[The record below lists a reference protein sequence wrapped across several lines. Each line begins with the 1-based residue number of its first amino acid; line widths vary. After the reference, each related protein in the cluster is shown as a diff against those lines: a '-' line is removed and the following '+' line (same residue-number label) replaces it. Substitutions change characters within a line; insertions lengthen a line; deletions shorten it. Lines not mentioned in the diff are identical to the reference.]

1 VNRYHQQVEEA
12 VRATELLSPS
22 TYSWFG
28 KRTEQLAPSIRRSL
42 SPKTARSYLRFNLR
56 SRLYADFYC
65 RGIAA
70 PTAQEAPD
78 LSAAGVAP
86 FVEALSAANSGSG
99 YWEGGWEA
107 RTTVNGKVAVR
118 KGGLELWARPEDCLL
133 PEGGVIASGTQLRL
147 RFPKE
152 YLSISPG
159 FYTASSDEHLDP
171 EDSQQTL
178 VRMYWNLTAEGAVTF
193 VRYATLALN
202 RTHLPFRLKVVND
215 PSRFTRCD
223 AAVVYVPKSYYEV
236 AAEVLEKVYP
246 KVTSSLRQD
255 VPALTKTLASGVG
268 LAEDPGQGES
278 FGLHRCQLLAE
289 GMIRAHEQGKKS
301 AKERLQAVADR
312 FAEDGLDL
320 ETPFLNPDSSDDYG
334 FRPRR
339 FHQRVQPSRGTVGAS
354 HVDPN
359 SDVLLSTADSIGQRL
374 SREAVWHGDRCN
386 WLGAEPVE
394 QSRMGGQ
401 PGLTYRALGPE
412 LYSGTSGVALFLAE
426 LHGATGDAAARRTA
440 LGAIRQSLAH
450 VDAVPSTSRLGLYT
464 GWIGIAFAAA
474 RVGVVLGEEELLG
487 HAIRLLRRSAGESR
501 DRHEFDLMSGHAGA
515 IAALVVL
522 CDVLNEAPLLDFAAQ
537 LGDELLKAADEIDA
551 GHSWE
556 SFGFPRQRN
565 LTGFSHGT
573 AGVGYALLELFRAT
587 DDSRYLRAAQQAF
600 RYERYW
606 FDATA
611 GNWPDFREEPAR
623 GRRGKRP
630 LSFATSW
637 CHGAPGIALSRLRA
651 YEVVRDET
659 CKDEATT
666 ALRTTREM
674 VERTLRSRIENF
686 SLCHGLAG
694 NAEVLLYGYQ
704 VLGQDQ
710 APLSELAH
718 HVAYDGIQR
727 YATRGHS
734 WPCGTG
740 GGETPSLMLGLA
752 GIGHFYLRLRDPA
765 MPSVLILQRENF
777 SAGSRGSA
785 YSRNMEG
792 SKGAS
797 PRRNTAIVKPR
808 DAAVGRR

>member
-1 VNRYHQQVEEA
+1 MNRYHWQVEEA
-12 VRATELLSPS
+12 VRATEVLSPS

-28 KRTEQLAPSIRRSL
+28 KWAEQLPPAIRRSL
-42 SPKTARSYLRFNLR
+42 TPGAARGYLLFNLR

-65 RGIAA
+65 RGFAA
-70 PTAQEAPD
+70 PIAQEPPD
-78 LSAAGVAP
+78 LPAVGMTP

-107 RTTVNGKVAVR
+107 RTIVNGKVAVC
-118 KGGLELWARPEDCLL
+118 KGGLELWTRSEDCLL
-133 PEGGVIASGTQLRL
+133 PEGSVFASGTQLRL

-152 YLSISPG
+152 YPSISPG
-159 FYTASSDEHLDP
+159 FYMASGNEPLDP
-171 EDSQQTL
+171 EDSRQTL
-178 VRMYWNLTAEGAVTF
+178 VRMYWHLTAEGAVPF

-202 RTHLPFRLKVVND
+202 RAHLPFRLKVVND
-215 PSRFTRCD
+215 PARFTRCD
-223 AAVVYVPKSYYEV
+223 AAVVYVPKSNYQA

-246 KVTSSLRQD
+246 KVATVLWQGI
-255 VPALTKTLASGVG
+255 PALTKPLAPGVG
-268 LAEDPGQGES
+268 LAEDPSHGES

-289 GMIRAHEQGKKS
+289 GMIRAHEQGEKF

-312 FAEDGLDL
+312 FAEDGFSL
-320 ETPFLNPDSSDDYG
+320 EAPFLNPGSSDDYG

-339 FHQRVQPSRGTVGAS
+339 FHQWVHPSRDTVRAS
-354 HVDPN
+354 HSAP
-359 SDVLLSTADSIGQRL
+359 SSEALFLSTADGIGQRL
-374 SREAVWHGDRCN
+374 SQEAVWHEDRCN

-394 QSRMGGQ
+394 QSRMSGQ

-412 LYSGTSGVALFLAE
+412 LYSGTSGLALFLAE
-426 LHGATGDAAARRTA
+426 LHAATGEAAARRTA
-440 LGAIRQSLAH
+440 LGAIRQSLAR
-450 VDAVPSTSRLGLYT
+450 VDAVPPTNRLGLHT

-474 RVGVVLGEEELLG
+474 RVGSVLGEEELLG
-487 HAIRLLRRSAGESR
+487 HAIRLLRRSADENR
-501 DRHEFDLMSGHAGA
+501 DEHEFDLMSGHAGA

-522 CDVLNEAPLLDFAAQ
+522 CNVLNEVPLLDFAAQ
-537 LGDELLKAADEIDA
+537 LGDGLLKTADETDA
-551 GHSWE
+551 GYSWK
-556 SFGFPRQRN
+556 SFGFPKQRN

-573 AGVGYALLELFRAT
+573 AGVGYALLELFQVT
-587 DDSRYLRAAQQAF
+587 DDSRYLRAAEQAF

-623 GRRGKRP
+623 DRRGKRP
-630 LSFATSW
+630 LSFATFW

-659 CKDEATT
+659 YKDEATL

-674 VERTLRSRIENF
+674 VEMTLRSGIGNF

-694 NAEVLLYGYQ
+694 NAEVLLYGYR

-710 APLSELAH
+710 AHLTELAYN
-718 HVAYDGIQR
+718 VAYEGIQR

-734 WPCGTG
+734 WPCGT

-752 GIGHFYLRLRDPA
+752 GIGHFYLRLQDSS
-765 MPSVLILQRENF
+765 MPSVLILQRENV
-777 SAGSRGSA
+777 SAGSR
-785 YSRNMEG
+785 RNACFRNTEG
-792 SKGAS
+792 SQDAS
-797 PRRNTAIVKPR
+797 PRMSTAVYPQGT
-808 DAAVGRR
+808 AVGRR

>member
-1 VNRYHQQVEEA
+1 MNRYRQQVEEA
-12 VRATELLSPS
+12 VRATELLSPT

-28 KRTEQLAPSIRRSL
+28 KRAEQLAPAIRRSL
-42 SPKTARSYLRFNLR
+42 TPRTARSYLLFNLR

-65 RGIAA
+65 QGFAD
-70 PTAQEAPD
+70 PTGQERPGLPAV
-78 LSAAGVAP
+78 GMTP

-99 YWEGGWEA
+99 CWEGGWEA
-107 RTTVNGKVAVR
+107 RTIVNGKVSVC

-133 PEGGVIASGTQLRL
+133 PEGGVIASGMQLRL

-159 FYTASSDEHLDP
+159 FYMASGDEPLDP

-178 VRMYWNLTAEGAVTF
+178 VRMYWNLTAEGAVPF
-193 VRYATLALN
+193 VRHATSALN
-202 RTHLPFRLKVVND
+202 RAHLPFRLKVVND
-215 PSRFTRCD
+215 PARFTRCD
-223 AAVVYVPKSYYEV
+223 AAVVYVPKSDYEA

-246 KVTSSLRQD
+246 KVAISLRQEI
-255 VPALTKTLASGVG
+255 PALTKPLASGIG

-278 FGLHRCQLLAE
+278 FGQNRCQLLAE

-312 FAEDGLDL
+312 FAEDGISL
-320 ETPFLNPDSSDDYG
+320 EAPFLNPGSSDDYD
-334 FRPRR
+334 FRPWR
-339 FHQRVQPSRGTVGAS
+339 FHKQIQPSRDTVRAS
-354 HVDPN
+354 HSAP
-359 SDVLLSTADSIGQRL
+359 SSETLFLSTADGIGQRL
-374 SREAVWHGDRCN
+374 SQEAVWHGDRCN

-394 QSRMGGQ
+394 QSRMRGQ
-401 PGLTYRALGPE
+401 PRLTYRALGPE

-426 LHGATGDAAARRTA
+426 LHAATGDAAARRTA
-440 LGAIRQSLAH
+440 LGAIRQSLAR
-450 VDAVPSTSRLGLYT
+450 VDAVPPTNRLGLYI
-464 GWIGIAFAAA
+464 GWVGIAFAAA
-474 RVGVVLGEEELLG
+474 RVGIVLGEDELLG
-487 HAIRLLRRSAGESR
+487 HAIQQLRRSAGESR
-501 DRHEFDLMSGHAGA
+501 DEHEFDLMSGHAGA

-522 CDVLNEAPLLDFAAQ
+522 CDVLNEASLLDFAAQ
-537 LGDELLKAADEIDA
+537 LGDGLLRTADKTDA
-551 GHSWE
+551 GYSWK
-556 SFGFPRQRN
+556 SFGFPKQRN

-587 DDSRYLRAAQQAF
+587 DDSKYLRAAEQAF
-600 RYERYW
+600 RYERHW
-606 FDATA
+606 FDVAA

-623 GRRGKRP
+623 GGRGKRP
-630 LSFATSW
+630 LSFAISW

-674 VERTLRSRIENF
+674 IERRLRSGIGNF

-704 VLGQDQ
+704 VLGQNQ
-710 APLSELAH
+710 AHLSELAYD
-718 HVAYDGIQR
+718 VAYDGIQR

-752 GIGHFYLRLRDPA
+752 GIGHFYLRLHDPA
-765 MPSVLILQRENF
+765 APSILIPRRESF
-777 SAGSRGSA
+777 STRSRGNA
-785 YSRNMEG
+785 YATNEYEGKDASSRR
-792 SKGAS
+792 S
-797 PRRNTAIVKPR
+797 TAVKPR
-808 DAAVGRR
+808 GAAVGGR